1 MARSNR
7 SIPEINA
14 GSMADIA
21 FLLLIFFLVTT
32 TMDVDTGIARK
43 LPVLD
48 EEQEIE
54 DMQGNDRNIYE
65 VYVNNK
71 DALLV
76 EEQEMDIDN
85 LREGAKEFLNN
96 NGRDPKLSD
105 NPEKAIIS
113 LQNSRGTSYEMY
125 IAVQNELTAAYNEL
139 RDEAALRKYN
149 TSGELIWAYNFSSSV
164 ANESYEIL
172 ETENGDL
179 VFAGYSGTQHG
190 EYKFFM
196 VKTDL
201 NGNQIWKKAK
211 NSTGDAILYSI
222 CESPDVNYIAAGFCN
237 SWRSNLIVK
246 RNALNGNNIW
256 NQCIIG
262 EFNVSG
268 IYDITPA
275 SGGGYYLIDERSFLT
290 KIDDEGQVIF
300 SEQIENNQA
309 VIELHNGDLVVGG
322 RNAFLDGG
330 YGGSAAITR
339 LSFSSMR

>member
-7 SIPEINA
+7 SVPEINA

-76 EEQEMDIDN
+76 EEEEMDIKD
-85 LREGAKEFLNN
+85 LREGTKVFLDN
-96 NGRDPKLSD
+96 NGKNPTLSD

-139 RDEAALRKYN
+139 RDQAALKKYSLNYTELPKDKKREIRK
-149 TSGELIWAYNFSSSV
+149 
-164 ANESYEIL
+164 
-172 ETENGDL
+172 
-179 VFAGYSGTQHG
+179 
-190 EYKFFM
+190 
-196 VKTDL
+196 
-201 NGNQIWKKAK
+201 
-211 NSTGDAILYSI
+211 LY
-222 CESPDVNYIAAGFCN
+222 PM
-237 SWRSNLIVK
+237 
-246 RNALNGNNIW
+246 
-256 NQCIIG
+256 
-262 EFNVSG
+262 
-268 IYDITPA
+268 
-275 SGGGYYLIDERSFLT
+275 
-290 KIDDEGQVIF
+290 KI
-300 SEQIENNQA
+300 SEAEPFKQ
-309 VIELHNGDLVVGG
+309 
-322 RNAFLDGG
+322 
-330 YGGSAAITR
+330 
-339 LSFSSMR
+339 